1 MRPDKFTAVG
11 LIARLALARISKS
24 NSLVDGAPVRTYL
37 FLIAVILNH
46 VAAIAATTSY
56 TCIFPVENS
65 PKGLSRPATP
75 FELRYLEDTTAMKS
89 YLMGNNGSSEV
100 HGIKN
105 MSGTSFI
112 EITGSG
118 NVQVTAITNTGDA
131 VHSRNSIISG
141 NLIPSQYYGKC
152 NVR

>member
-75 FELRYLEDTTAMKS
+75 FELRYLVKTCSTCSCSSVAQSGPVKS
-89 YLMGNNGSSEV
+89 GFALLPHRCS
-100 HGIKN
+100 
-105 MSGTSFI
+105 
-112 EITGSG
+112 
-118 NVQVTAITNTGDA
+118 
-131 VHSRNSIISG
+131 
-141 NLIPSQYYGKC
+141 C
-152 NVR
+152 